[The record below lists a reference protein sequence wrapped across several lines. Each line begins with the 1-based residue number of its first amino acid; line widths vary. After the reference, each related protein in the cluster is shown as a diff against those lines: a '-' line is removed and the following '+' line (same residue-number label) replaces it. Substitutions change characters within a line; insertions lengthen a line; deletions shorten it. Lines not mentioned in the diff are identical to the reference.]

1 MPGIRFCWENSQ
13 PAVCKTNHEVMQ
25 SACKQC
31 GSSMTDEDNETAN
44 QDGEEIVRFQGVL
57 HIITSLYSVN
67 NDVEIE
73 EM

>member
-1 MPGIRFCWENSQ
+1 
-13 PAVCKTNHEVMQ
+13 
-25 SACKQC
+25 
-31 GSSMTDEDNETAN
+31 MTDEDNETAN

-67 NDVEIE
+67 NDVEIK